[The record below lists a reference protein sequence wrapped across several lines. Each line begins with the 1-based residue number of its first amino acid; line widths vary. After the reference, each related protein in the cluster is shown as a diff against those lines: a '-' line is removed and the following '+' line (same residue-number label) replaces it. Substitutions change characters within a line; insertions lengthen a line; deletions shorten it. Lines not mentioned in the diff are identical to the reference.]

1 MTTVSQTSGERRIRF
16 GIGSAAFGS
25 AGMLLRRRALRA
37 ATTGSTGLR
46 GFLARR
52 SGFPASASAGV
63 DDGSSR

>member
-1 MTTVSQTSGERRIRF
+1 MTTVSQTNGERRIRF

-37 ATTGSTGLR
+37 ATAGSTGLR
-46 GFLARR
+46 GFLAR
-52 SGFPASASAGV
+52 SGFPTSASAGV